1 MYYTCEKSV
10 NYAFGDSDVNRK
22 IRPFYIIYYMIP
34 CVIFYNIKADVLWA
48 FTDILSAF
56 YVLITI
62 FIIFAKRKEIF
73 GLYDDFW
80 KRYLPAK
87 ERGEAVEYVTF
98 DCKKSRSKIIRRYQ
112 DYTKFNFEKVN

>member
-1 MYYTCEKSV
+1 MLLAWTTIIGMYYTCEKSV

-22 IRPFYIIYYMIP
+22 IRPVYIIYYMIP
-34 CVIFYNIKADVLWA
+34 CVIFYNIQADVLWA

-98 DCKKSRSKIIRRYQ
+98 DCKKIQ
-112 DYTKFNFEKVN
+112 E